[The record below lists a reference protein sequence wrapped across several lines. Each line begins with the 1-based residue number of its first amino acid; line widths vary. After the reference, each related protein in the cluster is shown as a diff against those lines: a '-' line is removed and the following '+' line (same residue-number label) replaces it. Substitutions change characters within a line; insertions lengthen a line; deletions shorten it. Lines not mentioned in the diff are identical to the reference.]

1 MGDVP
6 PDETADVSSPPG
18 VLERLAGAPRPL
30 QFCAAQ
36 PQSGAPAVTAG
47 DVTTA
52 GPEVAPTVVL
62 AGNPNVGKSLFF
74 NAFTGQY
81 VDVSNYPGT
90 TIEIARGTAGD
101 VTVVDTPGIYGV
113 SAFTAEE
120 RVAREVIRR
129 ADVVLNVVDASNLER
144 DLFLTQQ
151 LCDMGLPLVVAL
163 NLMDE
168 AERRGVTVDVE
179 ALAQELGVEVI
190 PTVAVNRTGFAEVR
204 ESLCRARPGRPDP
217 DLEPRLAGWET
228 RVDRRA
234 DALLILEGD
243 QEVAAEYGVEP
254 GGARDE
260 LYRERRQR
268 VNGLTARVVHQGTGA
283 AAFRSRLG
291 GILMRP
297 LTGFPILL
305 LVLAGIY
312 YFLGVLVAQ
321 TLVGFTEGTIMGGY
335 VEPFL
340 RGLVASV
347 AGDSGTVFQLFAGPY
362 GIITL
367 TITYLLGLLLPLVLG
382 FYFLMA
388 LLEDCGYLPRLA
400 ALTDRIMGGIG
411 LNGLAVI
418 PMILGLGCVTMA
430 AMSTR
435 MLGSERER
443 RIATAL
449 MALTIPCSAQL
460 GIIAAVLAGQGG
472 VWVTVAYLVIM
483 MVLLGSIG
491 RLLDR
496 LSPGRASDLLLDL
509 PPLRLP
515 RPGNVFNKTFRKTW
529 SFIKEAALYFLA
541 GSVVLSILDVSGGL
555 AAIQRALAPLVAGW
569 LRLPP
574 ESAEAFM
581 LGMVRRE
588 FAAVRLYDLALSGSS
603 VLVAMVTVTLF
614 VPCLASVLVIL
625 KERGRTF
632 TAVVWVGSVGLAF
645 LVGGVV
651 AQVARL
657 AGW

>member
-1 MGDVP
+1 MAA
-6 PDETADVSSPPG
+6 DEASTSPSQGKPI
-18 VLERLAGAPRPL
+18 
-30 QFCAAQ
+30 
-36 PQSGAPAVTAG
+36 
-47 DVTTA
+47 
-52 GPEVAPTVVL
+52 VVL
-62 AGNPNVGKSLFF
+62 VGNPNVGKSLFF

-151 LCDMGLPLVVAL
+151 LCDMGLPMVVAL

-168 AERRGVTVDVE
+168 ADRRGVKVDAKALVE
-179 ALAQELGVEVI
+179 ELGVEVI
-190 PTVAVNRTGFAEVR
+190 STVAVKRAGFGEVR
-204 ESLCRARPGRPDP
+204 EALRRARPGRPNP
-217 DLEPRLAGWET
+217 DLEPRLARWET
-228 RVDRRA
+228 RVARRG
-234 DALLILEGD
+234 DALLVLEGD
-243 QEVAAEYGVEP
+243 QEVAAEYGLEP

-260 LYRERRQR
+260 LYRARRVR
-268 VNGLTARVVHQGTGA
+268 VNRLAARVIRQGTGA
-283 AAFRSRLG
+283 GAFRSRLG
-291 GILMRP
+291 GVLMRP

-305 LVLAGIY
+305 LVLACIY
-312 YFLGVLVAQ
+312 FFLGVLVAQ
-321 TLVGFTEGTIMGGY
+321 TLVGFTEGTVMGGY

-340 RGLVASV
+340 RRLVASV
-347 AGDSGTVFQLFAGPY
+347 AGDSGTIFQLFAGSY
-362 GIITL
+362 GVITL

-400 ALTDRIMGGIG
+400 ALTDRLMGSIG

-443 RIATAL
+443 KIATAL

-472 VWVTVAYLVIM
+472 AWVTAAYLAIM
-483 MVLLGSIG
+483 IVLLGGIG

-496 LSPGRASDLLLDL
+496 FSPGRASDLLLDL

-529 SFIKEAALYFLA
+529 SFLKEAAVYFLA
-541 GSVVLSILDVSGGL
+541 GSAVLSILDVSGGL
-555 AAIQRALAPLVAGW
+555 AAIQRALAPLVTGW

-632 TAVVWVGSVGLAF
+632 TALVWVGSVGLAF